1 MTGALLL
8 TGALMGLAGT
18 PHCVS
23 MCAAGCAAAARRCA
37 PQQSGRALAALLVGR
52 LLAYA
57 AAGAVVASMAEG
69 ARWFVDGTGWLKPIW
84 TMLQLGLLLLG
95 AWLLL
100 RGRLP
105 PTIEAWAERLGRQ
118 PARSPV
124 QKVHLPGELKAFG
137 LGALW
142 PALPCGLLHAA
153 LLVAAVAS
161 GPVEG
166 ASVMAA
172 FGLTS
177 SLALVIGPAL
187 WLRLLRGRSDVAG
200 TGSAAAAN
208 PVWAMRLAGAS
219 IVIAVGW
226 SMGHGL
232 LGELA
237 PSWCA

>member
-23 MCAAGCAAAARRCA
+23 MCAAGCAAAAKRCA
-37 PQQSGRALAALLVGR
+37 PQSSGRALAALLLGR

-57 AAGAVVASMAEG
+57 AAGAVAASVIEG

-84 TMLQLGLLLLG
+84 TMLQLALLLLG
-95 AWLLL
+95 VWLLL

-105 PTIEAWAERLGRQ
+105 PTIEAWAEQLGRPPVTGQ
-118 PARSPV
+118 V
-124 QKVHLPGELKAFG
+124 QKIHLPGELKAFG
-137 LGALW
+137 LGTLW

-161 GPVEG
+161 GPIEG
-166 ASVMAA
+166 AGVMAA
-172 FGLTS
+172 FGATS

-187 WLRLLRGRSDVAG
+187 WLRLLRG
-200 TGSAAAAN
+200 GSAAGAATLN
-208 PVWAMRLAGAS
+208 PAWAIRMAGAA
-219 IVIAVGW
+219 IVVAVGW
-226 SMGHGL
+226 SMGHAL
-232 LGELA
+232 LTDLA
-237 PSWCA
+237 PAWCA

>member
-1 MTGALLL
+1 
-8 TGALMGLAGT
+8 
-18 PHCVS
+18 
-23 MCAAGCAAAARRCA
+23 
-37 PQQSGRALAALLVGR
+37 
-52 LLAYA
+52 
-57 AAGAVVASMAEG
+57 MAEG

-95 AWLLL
+95 GWLLL

-105 PTIEAWAERLGRQ
+105 PTIEAWAEQLGRQ

-187 WLRLLRGRSDVAG
+187 WLRLLRGRSDAASG
-200 TGSAAAAN
+200 REATGSTAAAN

-219 IVIAVGW
+219 IVLAVGW
-226 SMGHGL
+226 SMGHAL

>member
-23 MCAAGCAAAARRCA
+23 MCAAGCAAAARHCT
-37 PQQSGRALAALLVGR
+37 PQRPGGALTGLLLGR
-52 LLAYA
+52 LLAYGV
-57 AAGAVVASMAEG
+57 AGAVAASIAEG
-69 ARWFVDGTGWLKPIW
+69 ARWFVDGTGWLKPLW
-84 TMLQLGLLLLG
+84 TMLQIGLLMLG
-95 AWLLL
+95 VWLLL

-105 PTIEAWAERLGRQ
+105 ASIEAWTERLGRQ
-118 PARSPV
+118 PAQGGAV

-166 ASVMAA
+166 ASVMMA

-187 WLRLLRGRSDVAG
+187 WLRLLRGSSA
-200 TGSAAAAN
+200 TGGAAAVTS
-208 PVWAMRLAGAS
+208 PVWAIRLAGAS
-219 IVIAVGW
+219 IVVAVGW
-226 SMGHGL
+226 SMGHSL
-232 LGELA
+232 LGDLA

>member
-37 PQQSGRALAALLVGR
+37 PQQSARALAALLLGR

-69 ARWFVDGTGWLKPIW
+69 ARWFVDGTSWLKPIW
-84 TMLQLGLLLLG
+84 TMLQIGLLLLG
-95 AWLLL
+95 VWLLL

-118 PARSPV
+118 PPRSTV
-124 QKVHLPGELKAFG
+124 QKIHLPGELKAFG

-187 WLRLLRGRSDVAG
+187 WLRLLRGPAAG
-200 TGSAAAAN
+200 GVAAAN

-226 SMGHGL
+226 SMGHAL
-232 LGELA
+232 LVELA